1 MLDLAIR
8 QTSSKLQEELKKK
21 STSDRKDYM
30 KKNNPSPDI
39 FVETPLTATLVEE
52 SITVN
57 PNFLSPETHNQKKNS
72 CLAIKLSRLKD
83 KQVRFE
89 SHKEFV
95 SRCITDVLVPKGLE
109 LMLEP
114 AIGNHDQNFLHNC
127 YSK

>member
-114 AIGNHDQNFLHNC
+114 AIENHDQNFLHNC